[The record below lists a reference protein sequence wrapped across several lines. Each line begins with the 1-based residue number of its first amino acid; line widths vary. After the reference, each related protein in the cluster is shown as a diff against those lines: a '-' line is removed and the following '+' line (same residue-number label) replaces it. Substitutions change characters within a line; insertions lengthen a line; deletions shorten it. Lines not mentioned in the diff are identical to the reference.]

1 GVPGRVRERPGDRRG
16 RARPRGR
23 ARGGGAAGGGRRR
36 SGADH
41 GAARIPG
48 RRPRRPDRGGDR
60 RGGVP
65 RARGDDRDRRQRPEP
80 GVPAHHRRGRRRAG
94 AARGSGPPRGGGLR
108 LQPSPRADAD
118 PAGPRRQAPDGAG
131 RCRAGALRERARRA
145 GRLRGEP
152 RRHDAGGGGR
162 GMTRRQF
169 ALGGG
174 GLVAGWLVATAR
186 GVSADPAPASADAP
200 APGLIE
206 DLVAANR
213 ILADQG
219 VLDGYGH
226 VSARHDRDPDRYLLS
241 RSLAPELVTAGD
253 VMEYDLDSRPVDP
266 RGRTAYLERFIHGE
280 VYRARPDV
288 KAIVHHHAPSVIPF
302 GASTVPLRPLYHMA
316 AFLGGG
322 VPVFDIRAAAGGPTD
337 MLVSS
342 AALGRALGRTLGE
355 HPAVL

>member
-1 GVPGRVRERPGDRRG
+1 
-16 RARPRGR
+16 
-23 ARGGGAAGGGRRR
+23 
-36 SGADH
+36 
-41 GAARIPG
+41 
-48 RRPRRPDRGGDR
+48 
-60 RGGVP
+60 
-65 RARGDDRDRRQRPEP
+65 
-80 GVPAHHRRGRRRAG
+80 
-94 AARGSGPPRGGGLR
+94 
-108 LQPSPRADAD
+108 
-118 PAGPRRQAPDGAG
+118 
-131 RCRAGALRERARRA
+131 
-145 GRLRGEP
+145 
-152 RRHDAGGGGR
+152 
-162 GMTRRQF
+162 MTRRQF

-186 GVSADPAPASADAP
+186 GVSADPAPASAGAP

-253 VMEYDLDSRPVDP
+253 IMEYDLDSRPVDP

-342 AALGRALGRTLGE
+342 AALGQALGRTLRE
-355 HPAVL
+355 HPAVLMRGHGAVVVGASLPQAVARSVYMEIDARLAAQAIALGGEVRYLDAEEARRAQAAVEATFGRPWELWKRKAMARCAGPTPGS

>member
-1 GVPGRVRERPGDRRG
+1 
-16 RARPRGR
+16 
-23 ARGGGAAGGGRRR
+23 
-36 SGADH
+36 
-41 GAARIPG
+41 
-48 RRPRRPDRGGDR
+48 
-60 RGGVP
+60 
-65 RARGDDRDRRQRPEP
+65 
-80 GVPAHHRRGRRRAG
+80 
-94 AARGSGPPRGGGLR
+94 
-108 LQPSPRADAD
+108 
-118 PAGPRRQAPDGAG
+118 
-131 RCRAGALRERARRA
+131 
-145 GRLRGEP
+145 
-152 RRHDAGGGGR
+152 
-162 GMTRRQF
+162 MTRRQF

-174 GLVAGWLVATAR
+174 GLAAGWLMAAAR
-186 GVSADPAPASADAP
+186 GVSADPAPASAGAP

-253 VMEYDLDSRPVDP
+253 IMEYDLDSRPVDA

-342 AALGRALGRTLGE
+342 AALGQALARGLGE
-355 HPAVL
+355 HSAILMRGHGAVVVGASVPQAVARSVYMEIDARVAAQAIALGGEVRYLDAEEARRAQAAVEATLGRPWELWKRKAMARCAGPTPSS

>member
-1 GVPGRVRERPGDRRG
+1 M
-16 RARPRGR
+16 
-23 ARGGGAAGGGRRR
+23 AA
-36 SGADH
+36 
-41 GAARIPG
+41 
-48 RRPRRPDRGGDR
+48 
-60 RGGVP
+60 
-65 RARGDDRDRRQRPEP
+65 
-80 GVPAHHRRGRRRAG
+80 
-94 AARGSGPPRGGGLR
+94 
-108 LQPSPRADAD
+108 
-118 PAGPRRQAPDGAG
+118 
-131 RCRAGALRERARRA
+131 
-145 GRLRGEP
+145 
-152 RRHDAGGGGR
+152 
-162 GMTRRQF
+162 
-169 ALGGG
+169 
-174 GLVAGWLVATAR
+174 AR
-186 GVSADPAPASADAP
+186 GVSADPAPASAGAP

-253 VMEYDLDSRPVDP
+253 VMEYDLDSRPVDA

-302 GASTVPLRPLYHMA
+302 GTSTVPLRPLYHMA

-342 AALGRALGRTLGE
+342 AALGQALGRTLGE
-355 HPAVL
+355 HPAVLMRGHGAVVVGASLPQAVARSVYMEIDARLAAQAIALGGEVRYLDAEEARRAQAAVEATFGRPWELWKRKAMARCAGPTPGS

>member
-1 GVPGRVRERPGDRRG
+1 
-16 RARPRGR
+16 
-23 ARGGGAAGGGRRR
+23 
-36 SGADH
+36 
-41 GAARIPG
+41 
-48 RRPRRPDRGGDR
+48 
-60 RGGVP
+60 
-65 RARGDDRDRRQRPEP
+65 
-80 GVPAHHRRGRRRAG
+80 
-94 AARGSGPPRGGGLR
+94 
-108 LQPSPRADAD
+108 
-118 PAGPRRQAPDGAG
+118 
-131 RCRAGALRERARRA
+131 
-145 GRLRGEP
+145 
-152 RRHDAGGGGR
+152 
-162 GMTRRQF
+162 MTRRQF

-174 GLVAGWLVATAR
+174 GLLAGGLVATAR
-186 GVSADPAPASADAP
+186 GASAEPAPASAGAP

-253 VMEYDLDSRPVDP
+253 IMEYDLDSRPVDA

-280 VYRARPDV
+280 VYRTRPDV

-302 GASTVPLRPLYHMA
+302 GTSTVPLRPLYHMA

-342 AALGRALGRTLGE
+342 AALGQALARGLGE
-355 HPAVL
+355 HSAILMRGHGAVVVGASVPQAVARSVYMEIDARVAAQAIALGGEVRYLDAEEARRAQAAVEATLGRPWELWKRKAMARCAGPTPSS

>member
-1 GVPGRVRERPGDRRG
+1 
-16 RARPRGR
+16 
-23 ARGGGAAGGGRRR
+23 
-36 SGADH
+36 
-41 GAARIPG
+41 
-48 RRPRRPDRGGDR
+48 
-60 RGGVP
+60 
-65 RARGDDRDRRQRPEP
+65 
-80 GVPAHHRRGRRRAG
+80 
-94 AARGSGPPRGGGLR
+94 
-108 LQPSPRADAD
+108 
-118 PAGPRRQAPDGAG
+118 
-131 RCRAGALRERARRA
+131 
-145 GRLRGEP
+145 
-152 RRHDAGGGGR
+152 
-162 GMTRRQF
+162 MTRRQF

-174 GLVAGWLVATAR
+174 GLAAGWLMAAAR
-186 GVSADPAPASADAP
+186 GVSADPAPASAGAP

-253 VMEYDLDSRPVDP
+253 IMEYDLDSRPVDA

-302 GASTVPLRPLYHMA
+302 GTSTVPLRPLYHMA

-342 AALGRALGRTLGE
+342 AALGQALGRTLGE
-355 HPAVL
+355 HPAVLMRGHGAVVVGASLPQAVARSVYMEIDARLAAQAIALGGEVRYLDAEEARRAQAAVEATFGRPWELWKRKAMARCAGPTPGS

>member
-1 GVPGRVRERPGDRRG
+1 
-16 RARPRGR
+16 
-23 ARGGGAAGGGRRR
+23 
-36 SGADH
+36 
-41 GAARIPG
+41 
-48 RRPRRPDRGGDR
+48 
-60 RGGVP
+60 
-65 RARGDDRDRRQRPEP
+65 
-80 GVPAHHRRGRRRAG
+80 
-94 AARGSGPPRGGGLR
+94 
-108 LQPSPRADAD
+108 
-118 PAGPRRQAPDGAG
+118 
-131 RCRAGALRERARRA
+131 
-145 GRLRGEP
+145 
-152 RRHDAGGGGR
+152 
-162 GMTRRQF
+162 MTRRQF

-174 GLVAGWLVATAR
+174 GLAAGWLMAAAR
-186 GVSADPAPASADAP
+186 GVSADPAPASAGAP

-253 VMEYDLDSRPVDP
+253 IMEYDLDSRPVDA

-302 GASTVPLRPLYHMA
+302 GTSTVPLRPLYHMA

-342 AALGRALGRTLGE
+342 AALGQALGRTLGE
-355 HPAVL
+355 HPAVLMRGHGAVVVGASLLQAVARSVYMEIDARVAAQAIALGGEVRYLDAEEARRAQAAVEATFGRPWELWKRKAMARCAGPTPGS

>member
-1 GVPGRVRERPGDRRG
+1 
-16 RARPRGR
+16 
-23 ARGGGAAGGGRRR
+23 
-36 SGADH
+36 
-41 GAARIPG
+41 
-48 RRPRRPDRGGDR
+48 
-60 RGGVP
+60 
-65 RARGDDRDRRQRPEP
+65 
-80 GVPAHHRRGRRRAG
+80 
-94 AARGSGPPRGGGLR
+94 
-108 LQPSPRADAD
+108 
-118 PAGPRRQAPDGAG
+118 
-131 RCRAGALRERARRA
+131 
-145 GRLRGEP
+145 
-152 RRHDAGGGGR
+152 
-162 GMTRRQF
+162 MTRRQF

-174 GLVAGWLVATAR
+174 GLAAGWLMAAAR
-186 GVSADPAPASADAP
+186 GVSADPAPASAGAP

-253 VMEYDLDSRPVDP
+253 IMEYDLDSRPVDA

-302 GASTVPLRPLYHMA
+302 GTSTVPLRPLYHMA

-342 AALGRALGRTLGE
+342 AALGQALGGALGE
-355 HPAVL
+355 HPAVLMRGHGAVVVGASLPQAVARSVYMEIDARLAAQAIALGGEVRYLDAEEARRAQAAVEATFGRPWELWKRKAMARCAGPTPGS

>member
-1 GVPGRVRERPGDRRG
+1 
-16 RARPRGR
+16 
-23 ARGGGAAGGGRRR
+23 
-36 SGADH
+36 
-41 GAARIPG
+41 
-48 RRPRRPDRGGDR
+48 
-60 RGGVP
+60 
-65 RARGDDRDRRQRPEP
+65 
-80 GVPAHHRRGRRRAG
+80 
-94 AARGSGPPRGGGLR
+94 
-108 LQPSPRADAD
+108 
-118 PAGPRRQAPDGAG
+118 
-131 RCRAGALRERARRA
+131 
-145 GRLRGEP
+145 
-152 RRHDAGGGGR
+152 
-162 GMTRRQF
+162 MTRRQF

-174 GLVAGWLVATAR
+174 GLAAGWLVAAAR
-186 GVSADPAPASADAP
+186 GVSADPAPASAGAP

-253 VMEYDLDSRPVDP
+253 IMEYDLDSRPVDA

-342 AALGRALGRTLGE
+342 AALGQALARGLGE
-355 HPAVL
+355 HSAILMRGHGAVVVGASVPQAVARSVYMEIDARVAAQAIALGGEVRYLDAEEARRAQAAVEATLGRPWELWKRKAMARCAGPTPSS

>member
-1 GVPGRVRERPGDRRG
+1 
-16 RARPRGR
+16 
-23 ARGGGAAGGGRRR
+23 
-36 SGADH
+36 
-41 GAARIPG
+41 
-48 RRPRRPDRGGDR
+48 
-60 RGGVP
+60 
-65 RARGDDRDRRQRPEP
+65 
-80 GVPAHHRRGRRRAG
+80 
-94 AARGSGPPRGGGLR
+94 
-108 LQPSPRADAD
+108 
-118 PAGPRRQAPDGAG
+118 
-131 RCRAGALRERARRA
+131 
-145 GRLRGEP
+145 
-152 RRHDAGGGGR
+152 
-162 GMTRRQF
+162 MTRRQF

-186 GVSADPAPASADAP
+186 GVSADPAPASAGAP

-302 GASTVPLRPLYHMA
+302 GTSTVPLRPLYHMA

-342 AALGRALGRTLGE
+342 AALGQALARGLGE
-355 HPAVL
+355 HSAVLMRGHGAVVVGASVPQAVARSVYMEIDARVAAQAIALGGEVRYLDAEEARRAQAAVEATLGRPWELWKRKAMARCAGPTPSS

>member
-1 GVPGRVRERPGDRRG
+1 
-16 RARPRGR
+16 
-23 ARGGGAAGGGRRR
+23 
-36 SGADH
+36 
-41 GAARIPG
+41 
-48 RRPRRPDRGGDR
+48 
-60 RGGVP
+60 
-65 RARGDDRDRRQRPEP
+65 
-80 GVPAHHRRGRRRAG
+80 
-94 AARGSGPPRGGGLR
+94 
-108 LQPSPRADAD
+108 
-118 PAGPRRQAPDGAG
+118 
-131 RCRAGALRERARRA
+131 
-145 GRLRGEP
+145 
-152 RRHDAGGGGR
+152 
-162 GMTRRQF
+162 MTRRQF

-174 GLVAGWLVATAR
+174 GLAAGWLVAAAR
-186 GVSADPAPASADAP
+186 GVSADPAPASAGAP

-342 AALGRALGRTLGE
+342 AALGQALGRTLGE
-355 HPAVL
+355 HPAVLMRGHGAVVVGASLPQTVARSVYMEIDARLAAQAIALGGEVRYLDAEEARRAQAAVEATFGRPWELWKRKAMARCAGPTPGS